1 MLTGVATPYFQNGN
15 VSLASMVIIFHIT
28 SAVNEVWRW
37 KNWYS
42 GQEGSGHRSAGVE
55 QRRPR
60 DEDHQDGEQAEEPR
74 PAHLAHLLQQPLG
87 RPLQPQPR
95 PAAAV
100 HQRVPLLE
108 LEMKICE
115 DFTINHGGPSPG

>member
-15 VSLASMVIIFHIT
+15 VSLGKHCNNISHTICCIKVR
-28 SAVNEVWRW
+28 RW

-60 DEDHQDGEQAEEPR
+60 DEDAQDGDQAEEPR

-87 RPLQPQPR
+87 RPLQPQPG

-100 HQRVPLLE
+100 HQRVALIE
-108 LEMKICE
+108 LQTKARE
-115 DFTINHGGPSPG
+115 DFTNTNPS

>member
-15 VSLASMVIIFHIT
+15 VSLASMVIIFHIP
-28 SAVNEVWRW
+28 SAVNEVRRW

-60 DEDHQDGEQAEEPR
+60 DEDKQDGDEAEEPR

-87 RPLQPQPR
+87 RPLQPKPR

-100 HQRVPLLE
+100 HQRVALIE
-108 LEMKICE
+108 LQTKARE
-115 DFTINHGGPSPG
+115 DFTITNPG

>member
-15 VSLASMVIIFHIT
+15 VSLASMVIIFHIP

-100 HQRVPLLE
+100 HQRVPLLK
-108 LEMKICE
+108 LETKVRK
-115 DFTINHGGPSPG
+115 DFEISEKVPTRA